1 MTKNM
6 YTVAGDGPCN
16 EKLALRI
23 QAGDKNA
30 AERLISQNEGYL
42 IELARAYT
50 PWCETEDLKQEAAL
64 ALLDAAGRFDPAYGT
79 KLLTYATPAIEAA
92 MMDYAAQYSS
102 SLSIPIGRYNQL
114 RRVAYLCAEAQD
126 ASETELTKAVC
137 EKQRVSSKAAEALLK
152 EHRALCRAR
161 QLGDDVFSVSCGGD
175 PAVAY
180 DRLMRRTLLMQRMEQ
195 VLTPRELNLVRSY
208 LGIGQPDEV
217 GMTFQE
223 LAIYLNYNGP
233 SGAEKA
239 YKAALRKLKKDL
251 YGGAYGRWLSAQKAI
266 RAAKAEAEQAA
277 GHDATPQRTWW
288 EELEL
293 ADWFLCK
300 TAALTCVY
308 GALNNAA
315 ER

>member
-1 MTKNM
+1 MRNM
-6 YTVAGDGPCN
+6 YTAAGDCPGN
-16 EKLALRI
+16 EKLVLRM
-23 QAGDKNA
+23 QSGDRNA

-42 IELARAYT
+42 TELARAYT

-64 ALLDAAGRFDPAYGT
+64 ALLDAAGYFDPAYGT
-79 KLLTYATPAIEAA
+79 NLLTYATPAIEAA
-92 MMDYAAQYSS
+92 LSDYAAQYSS
-102 SLSIPIGRYNQL
+102 SLSIPISRYNQR
-114 RRVAYLCAEAQD
+114 RRVAHLCAEGWDSSD
-126 ASETELTKAVC
+126 AELVKVVC
-137 EKQRVSSKAAEALLK
+137 GELNVSAKVAGTLIK
-152 EHRALCRAR
+152 EYRALCRAR

-180 DRLMRRTLLMQRMEQ
+180 DRLMRRTLLMQRMEE

-223 LAIYLNYNGP
+223 LAIYLNYNRP

-266 RAAKAEAEQAA
+266 RAAKAEAEQEA
-277 GHDATPQRTWW
+277 GHDTTPQRTWW
-288 EELEL
+288 EEQAL
-293 ADWFLCK
+293 ADRFISE
-300 TAALTCVY
+300 TEALVRVY
-308 GALNNAA
+308 EVLSGS
-315 ER
+315 

>member
-16 EKLALRI
+16 EDLALRI

-30 AERLISQNEGYL
+30 AARLVAQNEGYL
-42 IELARAYT
+42 TDLARAYT
-50 PWCETEDLKQEAAL
+50 PWCEMEDLKQEAAL
-64 ALLDAAGRFDPAYGT
+64 ALLDAAGRFDSAYGT

-92 MMDYAAQYSS
+92 LSDYAAQHAFP
-102 SLSIPIGRYNQL
+102 LSVPASRYNQL
-114 RRVAYLCAEAQD
+114 RRVAYLCAEGWDSSD
-126 ASETELTKAVC
+126 AELVKVVC
-137 EKQRVSSKAAEALLK
+137 GELNVSAKVAGALMK
-152 EHRALCRAR
+152 EYRTLFCVR

-208 LGIGQPDEV
+208 LGIGQPDEAS
-217 GMTFQE
+217 MTFQE

-266 RAAKAEAEQAA
+266 RTAKAEAEQAA
-277 GHDATPQRTWW
+277 GQDATRQRTWW
-288 EELEL
+288 EEQTL
-293 ADWFLCK
+293 ADRFICE
-300 TAALTCVY
+300 TAALVRVY
-308 GALNNAA
+308 KVLSGS
-315 ER
+315 